1 MCIPLSGSLRDSA
14 SEREQQAETLY
25 ELVLRVLMSS
35 QKVIRLVLAALALAN
50 PCGTWEDSE

>member
-1 MCIPLSGSLRDSA
+1 MCIK
-14 SEREQQAETLY
+14 QQAETLY

-35 QKVIRLVLAALALAN
+35 QKSDPAGTCHSLALAN